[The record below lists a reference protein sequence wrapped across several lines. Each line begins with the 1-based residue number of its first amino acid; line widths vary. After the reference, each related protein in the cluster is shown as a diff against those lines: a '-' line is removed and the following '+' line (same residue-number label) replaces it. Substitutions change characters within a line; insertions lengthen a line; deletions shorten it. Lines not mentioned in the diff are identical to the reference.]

1 MKSIRNLNIYTIV
14 ENMVG
19 VKGWGSW
26 GLSFFLEL
34 EDANGNNK
42 NVLLDAGG
50 DKEVFMHNAKA
61 FNIDLSNI
69 DAIFLSHGHWDHS
82 SAILEVVKAS
92 GGVKLFTHP
101 EAFSSRFHITN
112 DGGKRDLG
120 IQKEISVAR
129 IEELGGEINFNSEP
143 VEIVPGL
150 WTTGEVERISVFET
164 AFSLDEDER
173 VVKIVDGKEIDDN
186 IMDDQSLWTEVE
198 GIGPII
204 LTGCAHAGL
213 INIIEKVKKISNF
226 KKFYGLIGGTHLVGR
241 SDDYIKKTIQ
251 GLKSHEFQFLSPCH
265 CTGFKATCF
274 MYGSF
279 QKKFH
284 LNYCGRKFEVGNIDL
299 EDQVF

>member
-1 MKSIRNLNIYTIV
+1 MKSIKNLNIYTIV

-19 VKGWGSW
+19 GKGWGSW
-26 GLSFFLEL
+26 GLSFFLEI

-50 DKEVFMHNAKA
+50 DKEVFMHNVKA
-61 FNIDLSNI
+61 YNIDLSNI

-101 EAFSSRFHITN
+101 EAFSSRFHVTN

-120 IQKEISVAR
+120 IQKEITVAR

-150 WTTGEVERISVFET
+150 WTTGEVERNSFET
-164 AFSLDEDER
+164 AFNLDEDENI
-173 VVKIVDGKEIDDN
+173 VKIIDGKKFDDN
-186 IMDDQSLWTEVE
+186 IMDDQSLWTEV
-198 GIGPII
+198 GGVGPII

-226 KKFYGLIGGTHLVGR
+226 EKFYGLLGGTHLVGR

-251 GLKSHEFQFLSPCH
+251 GLKSHEFQLLSPCH

-279 QKKFH
+279 QKEFH
-284 LNYCGRKFEVGNIDL
+284 LNYCGRKFEIGNIRG

>member
-1 MKSIRNLNIYTIV
+1 MKSIKNLNIYTIV
-14 ENMVG
+14 ENMAG
-19 VKGWGSW
+19 YGFWGSW

-42 NVLLDAGG
+42 NVLFDAGG
-50 DKEVFMHNAKA
+50 DKEVFIHNAKA

-82 SAILEVVKAS
+82 SAILDVVKAS

-101 EAFSSRFHITN
+101 EVFSPRLWITK
-112 DGGKRDLG
+112 DGGKKEIG

-129 IEELGGEINFNSEP
+129 IEDLGGEINFNSKP

-150 WTTGEVERISVFET
+150 WTTGEVERISDFET
-164 AFSLDEDER
+164 AMSLDEGEIL
-173 VVKIVDGKEIDDN
+173 VKIVDGKKIEDN

-198 GIGPII
+198 GVGPII

-213 INIIEKVKKISNF
+213 TNIIEKTKKISNF

-241 SDDYIKKTIQ
+241 SEDYIEKTIQ
-251 GLKSHEFQFLSPCH
+251 VLKSHEFQLLSPCH
-265 CTGFKATCF
+265 CTGFKATCII
-274 MYGSF
+274 YNNF
-279 QKKFH
+279 QKEFH
-284 LNYCGRKFEVGNIDL
+284 LNYCGRKFEIGNINL